1 VLLNFNLP
9 SFIRNGLA
17 ALKVESLKEM
27 EHDLSDEELSD
38 IDPTMH
44 PEDIDAIAGG
54 ACWREIIVENS
65 SFQDKEAKCANTY
78 LAA

>member
-1 VLLNFNLP
+1 
-9 SFIRNGLA
+9 
-17 ALKVESLKEM
+17 M